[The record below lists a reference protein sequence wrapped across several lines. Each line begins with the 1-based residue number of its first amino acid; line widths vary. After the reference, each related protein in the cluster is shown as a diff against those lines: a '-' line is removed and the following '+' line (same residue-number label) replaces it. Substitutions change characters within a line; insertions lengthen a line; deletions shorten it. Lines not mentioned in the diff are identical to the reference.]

1 MLIEA
6 ERLQSLVRDIFRAA
20 GCTDAESERIA
31 LYLVRSNLAGHDSHG
46 VIRVPRYVAWLREG
60 VLVANRTPEIVV
72 ESDAFA
78 VLDAGYGFGQ
88 TAGPEA
94 VDLGIR
100 KALQTGTAIIAL
112 RHSGH

>member
-6 ERLQSLVRDIFRAA
+6 DRLRTLVRDIFRAE
-20 GCTDAESERIA
+20 GCADAESERIA

-46 VIRVPRYVAWLREG
+46 VIRVPRYVGWLREG
-60 VLVANRTPEIVV
+60 VLVANQTPVLV
-72 ESDAFA
+72 SESEAVA

-100 KALQTGTAIIAL
+100 KALQNGVA
-112 RHSGH
+112 